1 MWRGFSKKTIK
12 GLRLATNGG
21 LYFETSFDVPSMMC
35 RDSWARPEWF
45 CYISKSS
52 GGRAFDVS
60 SAARLRLRGQGCDI
74 CLRSWDI
81 ETGTWS
87 RYFVAMVLPM
97 SLLRT
102 AQNQPMLPGS
112 SFFWVRTEPSLA
124 SSPRCAKILESVI
137 PSWPC
142 YPCRPGQYSQ
152 AWISLDKQDLQIHDL
167 DSHTHVQ
174 VPVPPF
180 YPCLW
185 PMTLLAK

>member
-1 MWRGFSKKTIK
+1 
-12 GLRLATNGG
+12 
-21 LYFETSFDVPSMMC
+21 MC
-35 RDSWARPEWF
+35 RDSWAKPHQWPEWF
-45 CYISKSS
+45 CYISNSS

-112 SFFWVRTEPSLA
+112 SFFWSGQSQVSHPALGVPTPWKVSFPPGLVIHVAQGNIHKPGSVLTSKTCRYLIWTAIRMFRWFSLCPL
-124 SSPRCAKILESVI
+124 SIRVC
-137 PSWPC
+137 
-142 YPCRPGQYSQ
+142 GQ
-152 AWISLDKQDLQIHDL
+152 
-167 DSHTHVQ
+167 
-174 VPVPPF
+174 
-180 YPCLW
+180 
-185 PMTLLAK
+185 